1 MARTRNQTPVT
12 TPITVDAVDL
22 MVSKLNEING
32 LDFARDAWENKAPN
46 NYGVVE
52 LQGTPMAMWAD
63 GHLIDQG
70 WRIRLTIYVAGG
82 SDAWVQTV
90 QGKLDELDDQLD
102 LIYSLPEREYA
113 YDINKVR
120 WAWDVTIFGPL
131 EWTEEVVVQ
140 SGTGNG

>member
-52 LQGTPMAMWAD
+52 LQGNPEAMWAD
-63 GHLIDQG
+63 GHLLDQA
-70 WRIRLTIYVAGG
+70 WRVRVTIYVSGG
-82 SDAWVQTV
+82 SDAYVQTV